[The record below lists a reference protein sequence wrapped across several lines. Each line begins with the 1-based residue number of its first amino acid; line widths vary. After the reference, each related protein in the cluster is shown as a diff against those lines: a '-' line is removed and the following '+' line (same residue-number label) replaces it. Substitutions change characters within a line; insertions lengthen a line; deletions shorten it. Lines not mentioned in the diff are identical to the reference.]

1 VNKAMKDDI
10 SKRDQIVSPCI
21 NICVVHQAAGICT
34 GCLRSINEIARWT
47 AMQPAERADIMMALP
62 GRAPLLKK
70 RRGGRA
76 GRLQR

>member
-1 VNKAMKDDI
+1 MKDDI
-10 SKRDQIVSPCI
+10 SKRDEIASPCV

-34 GCLRSINEIARWT
+34 GCLRSIDEIARWT
-47 AMQPAERADIMMALP
+47 AMPPQERTDIMMALP
-62 GRAPLLKK
+62 ARAPLLKK